1 MKLVY
6 KNSNIQPER
15 CFSVRQDNLPCI
27 EQDWHFHPEIELI
40 YFLKST
46 GTRYVGNS
54 IGNFEPGELYMIGS
68 NVPHLFRNHRE
79 YYGQESH
86 LSAVD
91 LVVVK
96 FQADFLGKS
105 FTDLVEAKGMRRL
118 FHLANRGIK
127 FSKTSTYLSHKHI
140 LGLLRNEGLSGI
152 VELLNVLDILSATE
166 DYEILCEEEIVHNF
180 SNDEKERMGKII
192 SFLNQNFDKRI
203 ELEEV
208 SEIAC
213 MTPTAFCRYF
223 KKKTKKSFTQ
233 FLNEIRLGHA
243 CKLLIEGDE
252 QIATIAYQSGF
263 NTMTNFNRQFKSLL
277 QMTPTEYMAKYKVL
291 EEG

>member
-105 FTDLVEAKGMRRL
+105 FTDLVEAKGMKRL

-166 DYEILCEEEIVHNF
+166 DYEILCEEEIIHNL

-263 NTMTNFNRQFKSLL
+263 NTMTNFNRQFKSFLH
-277 QMTPTEYMAKYKVL
+277 MTPTDYMEKYKVL

>member
-277 QMTPTEYMAKYKVL
+277 QMTPTEYMEKYKVL
-291 EEG
+291 KEG

>member
-263 NTMTNFNRQFKSLL
+263 NTMTNFNRQFKTLL
-277 QMTPTEYMAKYKVL
+277 QMTPTEYMEKYKVL

>member
-277 QMTPTEYMAKYKVL
+277 HMTPTEYMEKYKVL